1 MTDHELR
8 ARRTGVAAEVPSPH
22 EPARRRTNPQ
32 VYAELL
38 ARAREALARSLS
50 RMSPDVQKSLLAAPA
65 AEDVL
70 VKAALQP
77 TVVERITSRSPL
89 LPALLRGAQ
98 EKRWLLAAEG
108 GTLSG
113 GEVAEL
119 LGVTRQ
125 AIDKQRRAR
134 KLLALRVGKA
144 WRYPAWQ
151 FADGQPLPGLD
162 TILGALRGTSLW
174 SVTAFLL
181 GRNVRLKGRRP
192 LDLLRGGEVDP
203 VDRAARAY
211 GAHGAA

>member
-1 MTDHELR
+1 
-8 ARRTGVAAEVPSPH
+8 
-22 EPARRRTNPQ
+22 
-32 VYAELL
+32 
-38 ARAREALARSLS
+38 
-50 RMSPDVQKSLLAAPA
+50 MSPEVQKSLLTAPA

-77 TVVERITSRSPL
+77 TVVERIASRSPL

-113 GEVAEL
+113 GEVAKL
-119 LGVTRQ
+119 SGVTRQ
-125 AIDKQRRAR
+125 AIDKQRRAH
-134 KLLALRVGKA
+134 KLFALRVGKA

-162 TILGALRGTSLW
+162 TILGALRGTSQW
-174 SVTAFLL
+174 SVAAFLL
-181 GRNVRLKGRRP
+181 GRNVRLRGRRP
-192 LDLLRGGEVDP
+192 LDLLRGGKVDP

-211 GAHGAA
+211 GAHGAG